1 MNLGLVSRATRTVN
15 FDINRE
21 NLIESWSLK
30 KISWKNIT
38 NLLQKF
44 RKFQIFVISTLR
56 TSRGRPQGWWSCKN
70 ASKSCYCWI
79 LLLFFSRFS
88 SITGVGIIPKMPLT
102 LEGQVWLTMYLLS
115 KSLSKLR
122 LTCLNTMGSLR
133 NYVTQDIEIV
143 ELPHPMSNLV
153 TIRLE
158 SPPSFHTPKIDKLR
172 AENELSL
179 DANFRSHIC

>member
-1 MNLGLVSRATRTVN
+1 MNFGPRFQGDQNCKFRYQQ
-15 FDINRE
+15 RE
-21 NLIESWSLK
+21 LDRILIIEKDFMKKYYKLAP
-30 KISWKNIT
+30 KISKISDFCYPYPEDVTWQAPGLMK
-38 NLLQKF
+38 LQKCF
-44 RKFQIFVISTLR
+44 KKLL
-56 TSRGRPQGWWSCKN
+56 N
-70 ASKSCYCWI
+70 WI

-133 NYVTQDIEIV
+133 NYVTQDIGIV
-143 ELPHPMSNLV
+143 ELPYPMSHLV